1 MLQQARR
8 PWWPDVVVL
17 TVISIMAAWVVNV
30 ARPQPLPWW
39 GDYKAVK
46 VQEAARKGLEV
57 LTPAQA
63 MEALKAGSW
72 VFVDA
77 REPDEFAAGHIPG
90 AVNISAEVLLTGL
103 DAAARAFPKDK
114 PLLFYCGGISCPK
127 SKDLAEGFKQMG
139 FTALAVM
146 PEGMEGWTAAGGPVE
161 GGN

>member
-1 MLQQARR
+1 
-8 PWWPDVVVL
+8 
-17 TVISIMAAWVVNV
+17 MAAWVVNV

-63 MEALKAGSW
+63 MEALKAGAW

-90 AVNISAEVLLTGL
+90 AVNISAEALLTGL
-103 DAAARAFPKDK
+103 DAAAQAFPKDK
-114 PLLFYCGGISCPK
+114 P
-127 SKDLAEGFKQMG
+127 
-139 FTALAVM
+139 
-146 PEGMEGWTAAGGPVE
+146 
-161 GGN
+161 